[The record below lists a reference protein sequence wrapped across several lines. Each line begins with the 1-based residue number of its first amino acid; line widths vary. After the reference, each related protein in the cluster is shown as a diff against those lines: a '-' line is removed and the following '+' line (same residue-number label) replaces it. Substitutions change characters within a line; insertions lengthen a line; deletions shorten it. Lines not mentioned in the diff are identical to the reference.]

1 LSSHDCVNLLIDLN
15 SSQTSDQILK
25 HDVQID
31 TYMNILSIGG
41 SDPSS
46 GAGIQSDIKTFSNH
60 GVYGFTVVT
69 AVTSQNTKNVA
80 SIEPVSTKS
89 LMAQLDSILS
99 DFHVDAIKIGM
110 VYNSQIIKVI
120 HSKLRKFKVPIV
132 VDPIIKSTTGATLL
146 KKSALHDYRKM
157 IVPLADVITPN
168 KYEAK
173 VLSGTSN
180 TNKSAKK
187 IQAMGAK
194 CVIITG
200 ATSSNSQIS
209 DFVLEENR
217 KYIISGKKIPTRNHG
232 SGCNYSAAIS
242 ASLAKGNT
250 IHYAVKTAKDYVYQ
264 SIRNS
269 KNIGKGVNITHKNIS
284 NGMRELSDSIN
295 HFKQIQNIY
304 KIIPECQTNFVF
316 AKKNPKS
323 VMDVLGVS
331 GRLVKSGK
339 EVVTAG
345 EIVYGGSQHV
355 GTAVIQVNKKFP
367 EIRSGLNIKYDPKII
382 SKAKKSRYTVLS
394 YDRTKEPKKSKQKEN
409 SSISWGISNSL
420 NAKSPDVIYH
430 KGDIGKEPM
439 ILIFGK
445 NPDDVIR
452 KVSKLRPYH

>member
-1 LSSHDCVNLLIDLN
+1 MSSHDCVNLLIDLN

-60 GVYGFTVVT
+60 GVYGFTVIT

-120 HSKLRKFKVPIV
+120 HSKLRKFKVPII
-132 VDPIIKSTTGATLL
+132 VDPIIKSTTNATLL
-146 KKSALHDYRKM
+146 KKNALHDYKKM
-157 IVPLADVITPN
+157 IIPLADVITPN

-173 VLSGTSN
+173 VLSGISN
-180 TNKSAKK
+180 IKKSAKK
-187 IQAMGAK
+187 IQTMGAK

-200 ATSSNSQIS
+200 TTINNQIS
-209 DFVLEENR
+209 DFVLEKNKE
-217 KYIISGKKIPTRNHG
+217 YTISGKKIPITNHG
-232 SGCNYSAAIS
+232 SGCNYSASIT

-250 IHYAVKTAKDYVYQ
+250 IHSAVKTAKDYVYQ
-264 SIRNS
+264 SIKNS
-269 KNIGKGVNITHKNIS
+269 KKIGKGVNITHGSIS
-284 NGMRELSDSIN
+284 NGVKELSDSIGD
-295 HFKQIQNIY
+295 FKQIKNIY
-304 KIIPECQTNFVF
+304 KVIPECQTNFVF
-316 AKKNPKS
+316 AKKNPRTIK
-323 VMDVLGVS
+323 DVLGIS

-339 EVVTAG
+339 EIVIAG

-367 EIRSGLNIKYDPKII
+367 EIRSGLNIKYDTKII
-382 SKAKKSRYTVLS
+382 SKAKKSRYTILS

-409 SSISWGISNSL
+409 SSISWGISSSL
-420 NAKSPDVIYH
+420 NAKSPDIIYH

-445 NPDDVIR
+445 NPDDVV
-452 KVSKLRPYH
+452 KKASKITAY

>member
-1 LSSHDCVNLLIDLN
+1 MDLN
-15 SSQTSDQILK
+15 SSQISDQILK
-25 HDVQID
+25 HGIQFNTD
-31 TYMNILSIGG
+31 MNILSIGG

-60 GVYGFTVVT
+60 DIYGFTVVT
-69 AVTSQNTKNVA
+69 AITSQNTRKVTLV
-80 SIEPVSTKS
+80 EPVSANS
-89 LMAQLDSILS
+89 LMAQIDSILS
-99 DFHVDAIKIGM
+99 DFHIDAIKIGM
-110 VYNSQIIKVI
+110 VYNSQIINVI
-120 HSKLRKFKVPIV
+120 YSKLRNIKVPIV

-146 KKSALHDYRKM
+146 KKSALHDYKKM
-157 IVPLADVITPN
+157 MIPLADVITPN

-173 VLSGTSN
+173 VLSGISN

-187 IQAMGAK
+187 IQVMGAK

-217 KYIISGKKIPTRNHG
+217 KYVISGKKIPTRNHG
-232 SGCNYSAAIS
+232 SGCNYSASIS
-242 ASLAKGNT
+242 VSLAKGNT
-250 IHYAVKTAKDYVYQ
+250 IQYAVKTAKDYVYQ

-295 HFKQIQNIY
+295 HFKQIKNIY
-304 KIIPECQTNFVF
+304 KVIPECQTNFVF
-316 AKKNPKS
+316 AKKNPKIIK
-323 VMDVLGVS
+323 DVLGIS

-355 GTAVIQVNKKFP
+355 GTAVIQVSKKFP

-382 SKAKKSRYTVLS
+382 SKAKKSKFTVLS
-394 YDRTKEPKKSKQKEN
+394 YDRSKEPKKSKQKEN

-445 NPDDVIR
+445 NPNEIIQ
-452 KVSKLRPYH
+452 KVSKLTSFR

>member
-1 LSSHDCVNLLIDLN
+1 
-15 SSQTSDQILK
+15 
-25 HDVQID
+25 
-31 TYMNILSIGG
+31 MNILSIGG

-60 GVYGFTVVT
+60 DIYGFTVVT
-69 AVTSQNTKNVA
+69 AITSQNTRKVTLV
-80 SIEPVSTKS
+80 EPVSAKS
-89 LMAQLDSILS
+89 LIAQIDSILS
-99 DFHVDAIKIGM
+99 DFHIDAIKIGM

-120 HSKLRKFKVPIV
+120 HSKLRKIKVPIV
-132 VDPIIKSTTGATLL
+132 VDPIIKSTTGAILL
-146 KKSALHDYRKM
+146 KKSALRDYKKM

-168 KYEAK
+168 KFEAK
-173 VLSGTSN
+173 ALSGISN
-180 TNKSAKK
+180 TKKSAKK
-187 IQAMGAK
+187 IQSMGAK

-200 ATSSNSQIS
+200 TTLSNGKIS
-209 DFVLEENR
+209 DFVLEESR
-217 KYIISGKKIPTRNHG
+217 EYVISGKKIPIKNHG
-232 SGCNYSAAIS
+232 SGCNYSASIAV
-242 ASLAKGNT
+242 SLAKGNT
-250 IHYAVKTAKDYVYQ
+250 IHYAVKAAKDYVYQ

-269 KNIGKGVNITHKNIS
+269 KNLGKGVNITHKNIS

-295 HFKQIQNIY
+295 HFKQIKNIY

-382 SKAKKSRYTVLS
+382 SKAKKSRYTILS
-394 YDRTKEPKKSKQKEN
+394 YDRNREPKKSKQKEN
-409 SSISWGISNSL
+409 SSISWGISSTL
-420 NAKSPDVIYH
+420 NAKSPDIIYH
-430 KGDIGKEPM
+430 KGDLGKEPM

-445 NPDDVIR
+445 NPDEIIR
-452 KVSKLRPYH
+452 KVSKLASFR

>member
-1 LSSHDCVNLLIDLN
+1 
-15 SSQTSDQILK
+15 
-25 HDVQID
+25 
-31 TYMNILSIGG
+31 MNILSIGG

-60 GVYGFTVVT
+60 NVYGFTAVT
-69 AVTSQNTKNVA
+69 AITSQNTRKVT
-80 SIEPVSTKS
+80 SIEPVSAKS
-89 LMAQLDSILS
+89 LRAQLDSILS
-99 DFHVDAIKIGM
+99 DFHIDAIKIGM

-120 HSKLRKFKVPIV
+120 HSKLRNIKVPIV
-132 VDPIIKSTTGATLL
+132 VDPIIKSTTGTMLL
-146 KKSALHDYRKM
+146 KKSALGDYKKM
-157 IVPLADVITPN
+157 IIPLADVITPN

-217 KYIISGKKIPTRNHG
+217 KYVISGKKIPTRNHG
-232 SGCNYSAAIS
+232 SGCNYSASIS
-242 ASLAKGNT
+242 ISLAKGNT

-295 HFKQIQNIY
+295 HFKQIKNIY

-316 AKKNPKS
+316 AKKNPKNIK
-323 VMDVLGVS
+323 DVLGIS

-339 EVVTAG
+339 EVITAG

-367 EIRSGLNIKYDPKII
+367 EIRSGLNIKYDTKII
-382 SKAKKSRYTVLS
+382 SKAKKSKLIVLR
-394 YDRTKEPKKSKQKEN
+394 YDRSKEPKRSKQKEN

-420 NAKSPDVIYH
+420 NSKSPDVIYH
-430 KGDIGKEPM
+430 TGDIGKEPM

-445 NPDDVIR
+445 NPDEIIQ
-452 KVSKLRPYH
+452 KVSKLTSFR